1 MSLKYEFFI
10 VSNTGHKEYIE
21 AFLVTSGLAKYFTDY
36 IAASQLNISKAD
48 GINKIIQD
56 YNIEKAVYIGDTK
69 KDMEASK
76 KANIPFIQARYGF
89 GENLETE
96 YYIDSIEELP
106 KIKII
111 KITKIELKYIE
122 FRVCVLVR

>member
-106 KIKII
+106 KIMALIDNK
-111 KITKIELKYIE
+111 T
-122 FRVCVLVR
+122 